1 MAQENLKL
9 LSVRIDPETIE
20 KIDAFTNKH
29 YYWKRNT
36 VINRILT
43 AVMNDFNET
52 QVYDMVRK
60 NLTVKQNVK
69 AEYELL

>member
-20 KIDAFTNKH
+20 KIDAFTKKH
-29 YYWKRNT
+29 CYWKRNT

-43 AVMNDFNET
+43 VVMNDFNDG

-60 NLTVKQNVK
+60 NLAVKQDVIR
-69 AEYELL
+69 EYKLL

>member
-20 KIDAFTNKH
+20 KIDAFTKNH

-43 AVMNDFNET
+43 AVMNDFKDY

-60 NLTVKQNVK
+60 NLTIKQDVK